1 MNTVAI
7 IGAGPGGLLCSR
19 VLQQHGIDVTVYDA
33 DDSATARDA
42 GGSLDLH
49 ADAGQIALADA
60 GLLDAFMAVARRE
73 DQAKRAMDR
82 HANVRGTFVPDDG
95 DTAAPEIDRGQLR
108 ALIAAHVRPEAIR
121 WSHRLTRATPV
132 SGGRHRL
139 DFANGVT
146 TEADLVIGADGI
158 WSRVRTLL
166 TDALPQ
172 YSGVSFLDVRYDD
185 ADRRHPALAGLV
197 GRGHLFARGDD
208 GNAIILQ
215 RNSNGVIRGY
225 VAMRA
230 DVDWAARAGVGAD
243 DRPALRAYLLDR
255 FAGWS
260 PKLLAF
266 LTTSDEYV
274 ERAIFVLPA
283 PLTWEHNPGVT
294 LLGDAAHGMGPFGGH
309 GVNLALLDAVELAH
323 AIAGEPTLDAAV
335 RRYEPTMRSRAA
347 GLAQASNAATRAF
360 FGIGTPDGPHEI
372 PDQAAAHH
380 GYEEGARRY
389 PYFRVAIRR

>member
-1 MNTVAI
+1 MNTIAI
-7 IGAGPGGLLCSR
+7 IGAGPGGLLCAR
-19 VLQQHGIDVTVYDA
+19 MLQQHGIGVTIYDA
-33 DDSATARDA
+33 DASAAARDA

-49 ADAGQIALADA
+49 ADAAQIALADA
-60 GLLDAFMAVARRE
+60 GLLDACMAVARLE

-82 HANVRGTFVPDDG
+82 HANVRGTFVPDDD

-108 ALIAAHVRPEAIR
+108 ALIAAHVRPEAVR
-121 WSHRLTRATPV
+121 WGHKLTEATPV
-132 SGGRHRL
+132 SGGRYRL

-146 TEADLVIGADGI
+146 TEADLVIGADGM
-158 WSRVRTLL
+158 WSRVRRLL

-185 ADRRHPALAGLV
+185 ADRRHAALAELV

-208 GNAIILQ
+208 GSAIIAQ

-230 DVDWAARAGVGAD
+230 DADWAAQAGVSVD
-243 DRPALRAYLLDR
+243 DLPALHAYLLDR

-266 LTTSDEYV
+266 LTDSDEYV
-274 ERAIFVLPA
+274 ERAIWFLPA
-283 PLTWEHNPGVT
+283 PLTWEHNPGMT

-323 AIAGEPTLDAAV
+323 AIASQPTLDAAV
-335 RRYEPTMRSRAA
+335 RRYEPTMWSRAA

-360 FGIGTPDGPHEI
+360 FGIGVSDGPHEI
-372 PDQAAAHH
+372 PDH
-380 GYEEGARRY
+380 GTTHRRYEEDAVRY
-389 PYFRVAIRR
+389 RTRV

>member
-1 MNTVAI
+1 MDSIAI
-7 IGAGPGGLLCSR
+7 IGAGPGGLLCAR
-19 VLQQHGIDVTVYDA
+19 MLQQHGIDVTIYDA
-33 DDSATARDA
+33 DASAAAHDA

-60 GLLDAFMAVARRE
+60 GLLDAFTAIARRE

-82 HANVRGTFVPDDG
+82 HANVRSTFVPDDG

-121 WSHRLTRATPV
+121 WGHKLTRATPV

-139 DFANGVT
+139 HFADGAT

-185 ADRRHPALAGLV
+185 ADRRHPALAELV

-208 GNAIILQ
+208 GNAIIAQ

-230 DVDWAARAGVGAD
+230 DADWASRAGVGVD
-243 DRPALRAYLLDR
+243 DLPALHAYLLDR

-266 LTTSDEYV
+266 LTDSDEYV
-274 ERAIFVLPA
+274 ERAIWFLPA
-283 PLTWEHNPGVT
+283 PLTWEHKPGVT

-323 AIAGEPTLDAAV
+323 ATAEEPTLDAAV
-335 RRYEPTMRSRAA
+335 RRYEPKMRSRAA

-360 FGIGTPDGPHEI
+360 FGIGIPDGPHEI
-372 PDQAAAHH
+372 PDQGAAHR
-380 GYEEGARRY
+380 GYQEGAVRY
-389 PYFRVAIRR
+389 HTSA